1 MLCLAD
7 LGETSR
13 AGGKKIFWKL
23 GPVLS
28 LSVIFLGS
36 IDERPYHLHK
46 YRKIPKI
53 SLSKYKPPGACTW
66 KIALKYLAKQSKNGR
81 FIPSYEASPID
92 FETQISLRR

>member
-7 LGETSR
+7 LGEASR
-13 AGGKKIFWKL
+13 AGEKKNL
-23 GPVLS
+23 LEATPCSLS

-53 SLSKYKPPGACTW
+53 SLSKYKPAWG
-66 KIALKYLAKQSKNGR
+66 LYLENSPQIFSKTKQKW
-81 FIPSYEASPID
+81 
-92 FETQISLRR
+92 

>member
-1 MLCLAD
+1 MYEMLDALF
-7 LGETSR
+7 GGSR
-13 AGGKKIFWKL
+13 WNQQSRRKKIFWKL

-53 SLSKYKPPGACTW
+53 SLSKYKPPGG
-66 KIALKYLAKQSKNGR
+66 LYLENSPQIFIKTKQKW
-81 FIPSYEASPID
+81 
-92 FETQISLRR
+92 

>member
-13 AGGKKIFWKL
+13 AGEKKIFWKL
-23 GPVLS
+23 SPVLS

-46 YRKIPKI
+46 YRKTPKI
-53 SLSKYKPPGACTW
+53 SLSKYKPPGG
-66 KIALKYLAKQSKNGR
+66 LYLENSPQIFSKTKQKW
-81 FIPSYEASPID
+81 
-92 FETQISLRR
+92 